1 MTPFGDAAIGNG
13 PLLDT
18 HVWVWWLLGDQRL
31 KPREQEILDGLPAD
45 QRPVLCD
52 ISLWEVAL
60 LVQRGRLQLQVD
72 LSDWLAIAASPATVQ
87 ILSINPSVV
96 MEMNRLPAS
105 FHQDPA
111 DRLIVATA
119 RVTGLPVAT
128 RDERIRRS
136 RLVKLWKA

>member
-1 MTPFGDAAIGNG
+1 M
-13 PLLDT
+13 
-18 HVWVWWLLGDQRL
+18 
-31 KPREQEILDGLPAD
+31 PAD
-45 QRPVLCD
+45 QRPAACD

-72 LSDWLAIAASPATVQ
+72 LFDWLAVAASPATVQ